1 MNRAEAVRENTQ
13 ASRPPS
19 RPTRQLP
26 PVAAEVDAALVE
38 IDARLD
44 WLLAL
49 TPLATDALWQD
60 FQASG
65 WTRVAALRY
74 SEPALD
80 LTAMRRQLRA
90 LPIEDIESPLLASVL
105 SEKERELELMIELV
119 RLRGT
124 EGFIG
129 ASIELFGGVE
139 AELLATARKILES
152 VGEGEALV
160 ADVGV
165 DEVVAAAR
173 AEVAWYCRQAPDF
186 DVEIVVDADIGSL
199 MMVSHG
205 VLYLDAR
212 LRLPR
217 ARLQPLLQHEIGTHV
232 LTRYNGLRQPL
243 RQLSVG
249 LAHYDPLQ
257 EGLGVLAEYLS
268 GYLPGERLRV
278 LAARVVAADLA
289 IHGEEIPGIFACL
302 HEDHGLPTDAA
313 FDIAVRA
320 LRGGGLTK
328 DAVYL
333 RGLVELLADLR
344 GGGDFALLFAGK
356 FALKHRV
363 VLEQLLEAGWAR
375 APALLPRYLQE
386 QGPVAHCLDLDVASL
401 HHSHPDANATA
412 APPAQPGRSSPAS
425 DGGSDRSAAADTT
438 TNNNTNNKEPRR

>member
-1 MNRAEAVRENTQ
+1 MSTATARRRASGRQ
-13 ASRPPS
+13 AGQTPVPP

-26 PVAAEVDAALVE
+26 PVAAQVDAALADL
-38 IDARLD
+38 DARLD

-65 WTRVAALRY
+65 RTRVAALSY
-74 SEPALD
+74 PEPALD
-80 LTAMRRQLRA
+80 LNALRRQLLA
-90 LPIEDIESPLLASVL
+90 LPVPDIEAPLLAGVL
-105 SEKERELELMIELV
+105 SEKQRELERMIELV

-124 EGFIG
+124 DGFIG

-139 AELLATARKILES
+139 ASLLTLARQILAE
-152 VGEGEALV
+152 VGPGQALV

-173 AEVAWYCRQAPDF
+173 AEIAWYRQQAPAF
-186 DVEIVVDADIGSL
+186 QVEIVVDADIGSL

-205 VLYLDAR
+205 TLYLDAR

-243 RQLSVG
+243 RQLAVG
-249 LAHYDPLQ
+249 LAQYDPLQ

-289 IHGEEIPGIFACL
+289 IHGEGIPGIFACL
-302 HEDHGLPTDAA
+302 HEDHGLATDDA

-344 GGGDFALLFAGK
+344 GGGDFRLLFAGK
-356 FALKHRV
+356 FALRHRV
-363 VLEQLLEAGWAR
+363 VLEQLLAAGWAR
-375 APALLPRYLQE
+375 APVLLPRYLQE
-386 QGPVAHCLDLDVASL
+386 LGPAGLLARCRGLQVAGL
-401 HHSHPDANATA
+401 HHARPDTEALAAAPAGTHGAGHSAAGDTDTA
-412 APPAQPGRSSPAS
+412 ANQKAQP
-425 DGGSDRSAAADTT
+425 
-438 TNNNTNNKEPRR
+438 